1 MDLGTKKVN
10 ENKKITRLNI
20 LKNSNNLED
29 ITKLKPIESNVKNN
43 ITPNFKHKESQIK
56 TAKRNN
62 KSASKYESS
71 KSKNSNIS
79 VVKKSDIIILILSIF
94 LCILLGYLFIV
105 FASDFLTM
113 KVIGV

>member
-1 MDLGTKKVN
+1 MDLGTK
-10 ENKKITRLNI
+10 NKKITRLNI

-29 ITKLKPIESNVKNN
+29 NTTLKPIESNVKKN
-43 ITPNFKHKESQIK
+43 IIPNFKYKESQIK
-56 TAKRNN
+56 TVKKNN
-62 KSASKYESS
+62 KSASKGESS
-71 KSKNSNIS
+71 KSKDNNIS